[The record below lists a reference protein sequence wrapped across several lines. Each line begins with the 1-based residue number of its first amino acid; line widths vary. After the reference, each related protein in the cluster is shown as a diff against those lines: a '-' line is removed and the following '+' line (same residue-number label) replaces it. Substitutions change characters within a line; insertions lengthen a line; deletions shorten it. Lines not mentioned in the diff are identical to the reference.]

1 MAGIE
6 VATGEF
12 CEAPRPAGV
21 KVPLK
26 RIVMW
31 WVMNGAMLPVLYFAL
46 FGGVE
51 WCQNLVKF
59 VVWVNF
65 ILWLLIGL
73 SGPKGWRPN
82 RAKGFPVP
90 SWINGAYGIIF
101 CIALACFGWF
111 GYAGMEMTTLVFQQ
125 VVYFGDYT

>member
-1 MAGIE
+1 MVGIE
-6 VATGEF
+6 EDTREF
-12 CEAPRPAGV
+12 REASTPAGV

-26 RIVMW
+26 HIVMW
-31 WVMNGAMLPVLYFAL
+31 WLINGVMLAALYFAL
-46 FGGVE
+46 FGYVE

-65 ILWLLIGL
+65 VIWVLIGL
-73 SGPKGWRPN
+73 GGPEGWRPN

-90 SWINGAYGIIF
+90 SWVNGAYGLIF
-101 CIALACFGWF
+101 CAALACFGWF

-125 VVYFGDYT
+125 MVYFGDYT